1 MSQQQTLPTRSPHA
15 AGVPAPGAAGTVTA
29 KRASSWGRAFYF
41 VMTLL
46 VTAVVV
52 YGFSH
57 TVGQN
62 LFHPPSPR
70 PTILYLH
77 AVLFTGWL
85 LFFIVQSGLV
95 RTRKVRLHRTLGWC
109 GLVMGSAIP
118 IVGVATAIA
127 MGRLHT
133 REGATDAA
141 QSLIVPLFDMVAF
154 SVAFS
159 LAFQWRTRPEF
170 HRRAMLIA
178 TCALSAA
185 AFGRFPNAV
194 FADTW
199 FYAGV
204 DALVLLGVLR
214 DLLVTRRVHPVYLCA
229 LPLLVLGQIAAMSP
243 LVRNSPLWL
252 GIAHAL
258 LG

>member
-1 MSQQQTLPTRSPHA
+1 MSQEQTLPTQPPHA
-15 AGVPAPGAAGTVTA
+15 ASARAPRAAGAATA
-29 KRASSWGRAFYF
+29 KLASSWGRAFYF
-41 VMTLL
+41 VMALL
-46 VTAVVV
+46 VAAVVV

-57 TVGQN
+57 TVDQN
-62 LFHPPSPR
+62 LLHPPSPR
-70 PTILYLH
+70 PAILYLH

-95 RTRKVRLHRTLGWC
+95 RTRNVQLHRRLGWC
-109 GLVMGSAIP
+109 GLAMGIAIP

-141 QSLIVPLFDMVAF
+141 PSLIVPLFDMVAF
-154 SVAFS
+154 SVAFG
-159 LAFQWRTRPEF
+159 LAFHWRTRPEF

-178 TCALSAA
+178 SCALSAA
-185 AFGRFPNAV
+185 AFGRFPNAA

-199 FYAGV
+199 FYTGV

-214 DLLVTRRVHPVYLCA
+214 DLLVVRRVHPVYIYG
-229 LPLLVLGQIAAMSP
+229 LPLLVLGQVVAKIP
-243 LVRNSPLWL
+243 LVNHSPLWL
-252 GIAHAL
+252 GIAHRL